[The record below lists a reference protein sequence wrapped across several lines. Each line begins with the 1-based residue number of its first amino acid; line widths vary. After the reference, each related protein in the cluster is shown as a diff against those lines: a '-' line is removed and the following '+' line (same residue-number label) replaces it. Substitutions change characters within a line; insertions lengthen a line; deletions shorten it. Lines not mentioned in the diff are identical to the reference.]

1 MHFGNLHFVASLQ
14 TAQEHCC
21 PKIRFRSC
29 SARLGAWAASP
40 LYLCRQSPG
49 QLDAPVARTTLFA
62 AVSPSLARMLC
73 PAGEPASMLFKT
85 QSAAVYGID
94 ANIIEVEVDV
104 SPSRDPKENF
114 QTVGLPDTAV
124 KESRQRITA
133 ALRNC
138 GYEVPLTKIT
148 INLAPAD
155 IKKEG
160 SGFDLPMAMGILGAY
175 GGLIKKE
182 LTEYVMVGE
191 LSLDGG
197 IRGVRGALPIAI
209 AARAKKIANLIV
221 PEVNAREAAVVS
233 GVNVYPVKSL
243 IDVVNLLNSGNGIS
257 PLTVD
262 TSQMLGATEQSGAAD
277 FKEVRGQFTAKRALE
292 VACAGGHN
300 ILMIGPP
307 GSGKTMLAKRVSGI
321 LPPLTFEEA
330 LETTK
335 IHSVAGVLDAA
346 AGLVSVRPF
355 RAPHHTISDAGLIGG
370 GIIPRPGEV
379 SLSHNGVLFLDE
391 LPEFPRNVLEV
402 MRQPLE
408 DGTVCIARASMPLT
422 FPARF
427 MLAAAM
433 NPCPCGFFND
443 RSRECRC
450 TQPMIQRYMQ
460 KISGP
465 LMDRIDIHIDVPA
478 VNYKEMR
485 STVAPEGSAQVRDRV
500 MRARE
505 IQLRRFML
513 PEVSSRQTTAP
524 KSGAETDGEPAQP
537 LSETPNRIDGE
548 RLREANRTEPALSD
562 RLQGG
567 SRTGATRTYCNAQM
581 TPRQI
586 RAFCEL
592 SADCERLLE
601 RAMMQQG
608 LTARAH
614 DRILKVARTIADLE
628 GEQAIQPKH
637 IAEAIQYRTL
647 DRTFWA

>member
-1 MHFGNLHFVASLQ
+1 
-14 TAQEHCC
+14 
-21 PKIRFRSC
+21 
-29 SARLGAWAASP
+29 
-40 LYLCRQSPG
+40 
-49 QLDAPVARTTLFA
+49 
-62 AVSPSLARMLC
+62 MLC
-73 PAGEPASMLFKT
+73 QPRRSPVSMLFKT
-85 QSAAVYGID
+85 QSAAVFGID
-94 ANIIEVEVDV
+94 ASIIEVEVDI
-104 SPSRDPKENF
+104 SPTRSQEENF
-114 QTVGLPDTAV
+114 QTVGLPDAAV
-124 KESRQRITA
+124 RESRQRIRA

-138 GYEVPLTKIT
+138 GFEVPITQIT

-182 LTEYVMVGE
+182 LPEYVMVGE

-257 PLTVD
+257 PLQVD
-262 TSQMLGATEQSGAAD
+262 TSQMLSETDQIGAAD

-292 VACAGGHN
+292 IACAGGHN

-307 GSGKTMLAKRVSGI
+307 GSGKTMLAKRVSSI

-346 AGLVSVRPF
+346 SGLVSVRPF
-355 RAPHHTISDAGLIGG
+355 RSPHHTISDAGLIGG

-408 DGTVCIARASMPLT
+408 DGNVTIARASMSLT

-443 RSRECRC
+443 RSRDCHC

-485 STVAPEGSAQVRDRV
+485 SAAEPEPSSKIRERII
-500 MRARE
+500 RARE
-505 IQLRRFML
+505 RQLQRFA
-513 PEVSSRQTTAP
+513 SSRE
-524 KSGAETDGEPAQP
+524 K
-537 LSETPNRIDGE
+537 L
-548 RLREANRTEPALSD
+548 
-562 RLQGG
+562 
-567 SRTGATRTYCNAQM
+567 YCNAQM
-581 TPRQI
+581 SSRHI
-586 RAFCEL
+586 RSFCDL
-592 SADCERLLE
+592 SSDCERLLE
-601 RAMMQQG
+601 RAVTQQG
-608 LTARAH
+608 LSAHAH
-614 DRILKVARTIADLE
+614 DRILKVARTVADLE
-628 GEQAIQPKH
+628 DAQHLEPKH
-637 IAEAIQYRTL
+637 IAEAIQYRSL
-647 DRTFWA
+647 DRTYWA

>member
-1 MHFGNLHFVASLQ
+1 M
-14 TAQEHCC
+14 
-21 PKIRFRSC
+21 
-29 SARLGAWAASP
+29 
-40 LYLCRQSPG
+40 LYK
-49 QLDAPVARTTLFA
+49 TL
-62 AVSPSLARMLC
+62 
-73 PAGEPASMLFKT
+73 
-85 QSAAVYGID
+85 SAAVYGID
-94 ANIIEVEVDV
+94 ASIIEVEVDV
-104 SPSRDPKENF
+104 SGIKCDEDHF
-114 QTVGLPDTAV
+114 HTVGLPDAAV
-124 KESRQRITA
+124 RESRDRVRA

-138 GYEVPLTKIT
+138 GYDIPLTHIT

-160 SGFDLPMAMGILGAY
+160 SGFDLPMALGILGAY
-175 GGLIKKE
+175 GGLNKKE
-182 LTEYVMVGE
+182 IPDCLFVGE

-197 IRGVRGALPIAI
+197 IRSVRGALPIAI
-209 AARAKKIANLIV
+209 EARGRKISHLVV
-221 PEVNAREAAVVS
+221 PELNAKEAAMVS
-233 GVNVYPVKSL
+233 GVSVFPVKSL
-243 IDVVNLLNSGNGIS
+243 IDVVQFVNTGNGIPPVAVNQETLLS
-257 PLTVD
+257 EAQHFGV
-262 TSQMLGATEQSGAAD
+262 D
-277 FKEVRGQFTAKRALE
+277 FKDVRGQQTAKRALE

-307 GSGKTMLAKRVSGI
+307 GSGKTMLVKRIPTI
-321 LPPLTFEEA
+321 LPQLTFEEA

-335 IHSVAGVLDAA
+335 IHSVAGVLEPGV
-346 AGLVSVRPF
+346 GLVGTRPF

-370 GIIPRPGEV
+370 GVVPRPGEV

-408 DGTVCIARASMPLT
+408 DGTVCIARASMSLT

-443 RSRECRC
+443 RSRECHC

-485 STVAPEGSAQVRDRV
+485 AGVEPEGSAQIRERV
-500 MRARE
+500 IRARE
-505 IQLRRFML
+505 TQLQRFAGST
-513 PEVSSRQTTAP
+513 V
-524 KSGAETDGEPAQP
+524 G
-537 LSETPNRIDGE
+537 RIY
-548 RLREANRTEPALSD
+548 S
-562 RLQGG
+562 
-567 SRTGATRTYCNAQM
+567 NAQM
-581 TPRQI
+581 APRHI
-586 RAFCEL
+586 RAFCDL

-601 RAMMQQG
+601 RAMTQQG

-628 GEQAIQPKH
+628 GIEAIQPKH
-637 IAEAIQYRTL
+637 IAEAIQYRSL